1 MLSIT
6 MTILTAIFW
15 GIAIVIQFMI
25 HNRTNPEV
33 PTLVRNLLVFFV
45 TLGCITFSIKLSLG
59 E

>member
-1 MLSIT
+1 MLANA

-15 GIAIVIQFMI
+15 GIAIVIQFMV

-33 PTLVRNLLVFFV
+33 PQLVRNLLMLFV
-45 TLGCITFSIKLSLG
+45 ALGCITFSIKLSLG

>member
-1 MLSIT
+1 MLAIT

-15 GIAIVIQFMI
+15 GIAIVIQFMV

-33 PTLVRNLLVFFV
+33 PPLVRNLLMLFV
-45 TLGCITFSIKLSLG
+45 AMGCVTFSIKLSLG